1 MTRSKKLLLTSAG
14 IVLLSAT
21 LMATGAGP
29 VIADQAKPLLVKVVN
44 TNADPVPTRDIR
56 EPFTVHVR
64 FLTDSPVAGCAD
76 VPLGAGDV
84 VLEHVD
90 LEVPTPTD
98 GHLRIP
104 AAIAS
109 PVGEGVGRTVTVVR
123 LEGVQQNLAEHRGFA
138 ARYAGTLRIRDGQSE
153 TAGELFRSSDD
164 PVQLC
169 AEDAI
174 DDANFSVDGM
184 ISGYIIR

>member
-1 MTRSKKLLLTSAG
+1 VA
-14 IVLLSAT
+14 
-21 LMATGAGP
+21 
-29 VIADQAKPLLVKVVN
+29 QCVVN
-44 TNADPVPTRDIR
+44 TNSDPVPTRDVR

-64 FLTDSPVAGCAD
+64 FDTDLSTSARCAD
-76 VPLGAGDV
+76 VPLGAGDI
-84 VLEHVD
+84 VLENVD

-104 AAIAS
+104 AAIQITL
-109 PVGEGVGRTVTVVR
+109 PNGERVVGQTVTVVR

-138 ARYAGTLRIRDGQSE
+138 ARYAGALRIRDGQSE
-153 TAGELFRSSDD
+153 TAGGLFRSSDD

-169 AEDAI
+169 AQDAT
-174 DDANFSVDGM
+174 DDSGFSVDGM